1 MNGNTVSE
9 QNSSLAHMTAGGSM
23 LSVKPETNNEL
34 KTIDSLQFYL
44 QTAPVESAS
53 VTGATNLLQN
63 FELNWAYNKFSNK
76 KVKQPLS
83 SFISHLPGPVD
94 TPAIEDDSGLLGLL
108 DRPGM
113 VLKEI
118 KPLTGAQLTGF
129 RLYPGPIPEQYKVP
143 LLHETHT
150 MKAKKHK
157 KKKSKKHRHHS
168 EEFEFNSSMH
178 SSNLNLASAAN
189 FSGKLN
195 NQQSSFLTA
204 STSNLSSSTSKS
216 GFKASS
222 SFTSVSQQP
231 NSPTGNEETSAPAAT
246 TGGGVKADDQKRNR
260 KRVYDDKKKKK
271 DKKKKRK
278 KEVLSD

>member
-9 QNSSLAHMTAGGSM
+9 QNTSLAHMTAGGSM
-23 LSVKPETNNEL
+23 LSVRPETNNEL
-34 KTIDSLQFYL
+34 KAIESSQFYL
-44 QTAPVESAS
+44 QTAPVKSAS
-53 VTGATNLLQN
+53 VTGASNLLQN

-189 FSGKLN
+189 FSGKTN
-195 NQQSSFLTA
+195 TQHSSFSTA
-204 STSNLSSSTSKS
+204 TSNLSSTSKS

-222 SFTSVSQQP
+222 SFTSVSQPP
-231 NSPTGNEETSAPAAT
+231 NSPAANEETSAPSAA